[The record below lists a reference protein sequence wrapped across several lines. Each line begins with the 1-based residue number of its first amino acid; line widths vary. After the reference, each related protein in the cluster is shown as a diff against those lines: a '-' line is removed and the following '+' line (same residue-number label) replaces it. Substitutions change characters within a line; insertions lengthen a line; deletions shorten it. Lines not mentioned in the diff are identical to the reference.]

1 MPKEYGVVESWTK
14 RSVLM
19 ALEEVEHFFGCT
31 INGELLI
38 EKYGHTQ
45 SLAFDPESL
54 NEEILRIP
62 EPACMIYTANFVESL
77 VLLDGLNISSQSK
90 N

>member
-1 MPKEYGVVESWTK
+1 MKTRMISSMITSTTIKPEESKVWPH
-14 RSVLM
+14 S
-19 ALEEVEHFFGCT
+19 EPC
-31 INGELLI
+31 I
-38 EKYGHTQ
+38 
-45 SLAFDPESL
+45 L

-77 VLLDGLNISSQSK
+77 VLLDGLNISSQSE